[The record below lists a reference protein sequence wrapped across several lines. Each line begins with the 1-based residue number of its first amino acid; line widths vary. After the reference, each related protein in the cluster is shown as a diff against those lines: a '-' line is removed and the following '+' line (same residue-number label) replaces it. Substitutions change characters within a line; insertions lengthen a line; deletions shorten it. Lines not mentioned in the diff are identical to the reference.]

1 MWRWLAVFILLPLVE
16 LLILLRIGR
25 EIGLGPT
32 MGIIVLTGVVGASLA
47 RAQGLGMLQ
56 EIQNALTGGELPAG
70 KLIEGLIIFLAAAV
84 LLTPGVLTDALGFCC
99 LIPTVRRRLRNRLTS
114 WLQLKF
120 EMTPGPRPPGRDLV
134 DIEAVEVSPADEAS
148 SGTT

>member
-70 KLIEGLIIFLAAAV
+70 KLIEGLIILLAAAV
-84 LLTPGVLTDALGFCC
+84 LLTPGVLTDALGFCV

-120 EMTPGPRPPGRDLV
+120 EMTPGHRSSGRDLV
-134 DIEAVEVSPADEAS
+134 DVEAVEVSPADEAS
-148 SGTT
+148 